1 MSVRFNKSWNLNSF
15 NFFKKIFGGLVF
27 EKKRALMAPRRRF
40 DPIYWIFYRYI
51 FLKFIK
57 NEGPC
62 CCWCFSASL
71 VSEKILVLQL
81 RVKMLVIYQIVGFFK
96 ERYLLSKSEM
106 KLTFCKH
113 INFWRTCQDSQS
125 NIRILKWDKISR
137 RMSRIDLMFYTDLN
151 QSC

>member
-1 MSVRFNKSWNLNSF
+1 
-15 NFFKKIFGGLVF
+15 
-27 EKKRALMAPRRRF
+27 MAPRRRF
-40 DPIYWIFYRYI
+40 DPIYWILYRYI

-71 VSEKILVLQL
+71 VSEKILALEL

-96 ERYLLSKSEM
+96 EKYLLSKSEM

-125 NIRILKWDKISR
+125 NIRILRGTKSHEGCRGLTWCFIQTLIKAVNFFSN
-137 RMSRIDLMFYTDLN
+137 LAG
-151 QSC
+151 CV